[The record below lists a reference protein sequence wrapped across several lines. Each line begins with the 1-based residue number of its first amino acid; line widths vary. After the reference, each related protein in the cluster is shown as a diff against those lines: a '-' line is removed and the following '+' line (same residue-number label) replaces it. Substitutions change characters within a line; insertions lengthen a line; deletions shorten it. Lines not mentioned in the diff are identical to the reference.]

1 MERPKNWFPGTRGAV
16 YLWLSQCTVAPI
28 AFWKCVFW
36 DTLYIYLKWVWSVRR
51 KSPKVQ
57 KSHCVHSNLTKAE
70 KTAGCVC
77 LCLCLSFCLR
87 LNLCLC
93 LWLLPKTQ
101 KRNCTSYT
109 LANVDNELSVFVFF
123 LVWSFV
129 FVFVTH
135 QKCKRATVCTPP
147 WPRQDKQLSR
157 KYKLTNRPTIFS
169 SERFTLDRV
178 IFRVMNM
185 KCASHFDPDQ
195 QLFRCEHKIMNM

>member
-1 MERPKNWFPGTRGAV
+1 MLPLASAGQFPATWSRPWWLGIDPWLLMEAN
-16 YLWLSQCTVAPI
+16 SES
-28 AFWKCVFW
+28 AFFW

-51 KSPKVQ
+51 EFPKVQ

-169 SERFTLDRV
+169 SERVTLDRV
-178 IFRVMNM
+178 IFRVIFYEYEM
-185 KCASHFDPDQ
+185 CISLWP
-195 QLFRCEHKIMNM
+195 RPTTV

>member
-1 MERPKNWFPGTRGAV
+1 MERPKNWFPDTIVIEPVHCGSNTILKVRFFGTPCKFIWSGSEV
-16 YLWLSQCTVAPI
+16 SEENLQ
-28 AFWKCVFW
+28 KCKRA
-36 DTLYIYLKWVWSVRR
+36 T
-51 KSPKVQ
+51 
-57 KSHCVHSNLTKAE
+57 CVHSNLTKAE

-77 LCLCLSFCLR
+77 FCLCLSFCLR

-101 KRNCTSYT
+101 KRDCMSYT
-109 LANVDNELSVFVFF
+109 LANVDNELSVFVFL
-123 LVWSFV
+123 LVLS

-135 QKCKRATVCTPP
+135 QKCKRATVCNPP

-178 IFRVMNM
+178 IFRVIFYEYEM
-185 KCASHFDPDQ
+185 CISLWP
-195 QLFRCEHKIMNM
+195 RPTTV